1 MVTLRYGI
9 SFWNQLK
16 VDFSF
21 NCWNEKPISNV
32 KCILNLSCY
41 ENRKIVNGGD
51 SLQKKLEG
59 FSPVC
64 MKEHIE
70 EEIHQY
76 IHSELS

>member
-1 MVTLRYGI
+1 MKI
-9 SFWNQLK
+9 
-16 VDFSF
+16 
-21 NCWNEKPISNV
+21 E
-32 KCILNLSCY
+32 
-41 ENRKIVNGGD
+41 KIVNGGD

-64 MKEHIE
+64 MKEHIK